1 MNRTEG
7 KSMIWTLIR
16 QDNAISQPYM
26 AIILPFFLGMM
37 LLLIEGPDLDVI
49 SMPMSVLHPPV
60 TLLYMLAWLFFL
72 FILLATNVTQ
82 RCSRMSLILPLP
94 ARRLW
99 LTRIFSICSIA
110 IMPVAI
116 MTLLMSLRFHEDGT
130 ISMSSGIWLLGA
142 HTASSLLMVAMFLQA
157 PTTALYR
164 IKGSPGY
171 ITFAAFASFIVL
183 VITIAGLRSSYSLFF
198 FLAAALVTGALIYRS
213 LPRGFM
219 LAGREPEPV
228 PIAAETPQGNGLVWH
243 SDGGGDASAA
253 ESPSPALESGYRG
266 LLHLTI
272 FRVLAN
278 RWNVWI
284 FMLMLVGYSF
294 STTIAYY
301 ESQRDNPFFFFM
313 FLWIWLAIYNAA
325 IGVKRIDFLPISR
338 KLLFAYAMVPSLVC
352 IALGFGIGKIVVA
365 SNPAKYMM
373 IQFYDYTLHYPDEF
387 LEITKGGKPPLL
399 MSPWGETFQAR
410 SYPLYR
416 GSDILVYKPF
426 DCGRESTARFAMY
439 QVDRAIEAVH
449 GIPRDPEKM
458 YEGTD
463 DPSEKLVQCCYSPKN
478 TAGVGSPTRN
488 RAFAVGAIVFALF
501 YIFVILMQ
509 VLSIRVGKPK
519 GLRPYTVIAAFAL
532 VMGSVVA
539 VYLLGRVGFIEN
551 TRAAAAVPSIL
562 MRRIAEAIPLGAS
575 ALWALFGLICAAGY
589 MLLQSAFEKIESPP
603 DTTKQFME
611 EY

>member
-1 MNRTEG
+1 MEMNRTDG

-26 AIILPFFLGMM
+26 AIILPFFLAMM
-37 LLLIEGPDLDVI
+37 LLLLEGAGLDVI
-49 SMPMSVLHPPV
+49 AMPMSDLHPPV

-72 FILLATNVTQ
+72 FILLATNITQ
-82 RCSRMSLILPLP
+82 RSSRMSLILPLP

-99 LTRIFSICSIA
+99 LTRIVSIFSVA
-110 IMPVAI
+110 ILPVAI
-116 MTLLMSLRFHEDGT
+116 VTLILSLRFSDDGS
-130 ISMSSGIWLLGA
+130 ISMNPGIWLLGA
-142 HTASSLLMVAMFLQA
+142 HTASSLIAVGMFLQA

-171 ITFAAFASFIVL
+171 ITFAAFVSFIML
-183 VITIAGLRSSYSLFF
+183 VITIAGLRFSYSLLF

-213 LPRGFM
+213 LPSGFM
-219 LAGREPEPV
+219 LAGREPEPA
-228 PIAAETPQGNGLVWH
+228 PIPAEMPQSNRLVWH
-243 SDGGGDASAA
+243 ADGGGDESAA
-253 ESPSPALESGYRG
+253 IQENGYRG
-266 LLHLTI
+266 LLHMTI
-272 FRVLAN
+272 FRVLVN

-284 FMLMLVGYSF
+284 YMLMVVGYSF

-313 FLWIWLAIYNAA
+313 FLWIWLAVYNAA

-352 IALGFGIGKIVVA
+352 IALGFGIGKITVA
-365 SNPAKYMM
+365 SNPVKYMM
-373 IQFYDYTLHYPDEF
+373 IRFYDHTIHYPDEF
-387 LEITKGGKPPLL
+387 LEITKGGKAPLL

-416 GSDILVYKPF
+416 GSDIVVYKPF
-426 DCGRESTARFAMY
+426 DCGRESSARFAMY

-449 GIPRDPEKM
+449 GIPRDPHKV

-463 DPSEKLVQCCYSPKN
+463 DPSEKLVQCCYSPKT
-478 TAGVGSPTRN
+478 TASAGSQTRN
-488 RAFAVGAIVFALF
+488 RAFGVGAIVFALF

-509 VLSIRVGKPK
+509 VKSIRVGKPK
-519 GLRPYTVIAAFAL
+519 GWRPYTVITAFAL

-539 VYLLGRVGFIEN
+539 VYLLGRTGFIEN
-551 TRAAAAVPSIL
+551 TRAAAAMPSIL
-562 MRRIAEAIPLGAS
+562 MRKIAEAIPLGVS
-575 ALWALFGLICAAGY
+575 ALWALFGLICVAGY
-589 MLLQSAFEKIESPP
+589 LLLQSAFEKIESPP